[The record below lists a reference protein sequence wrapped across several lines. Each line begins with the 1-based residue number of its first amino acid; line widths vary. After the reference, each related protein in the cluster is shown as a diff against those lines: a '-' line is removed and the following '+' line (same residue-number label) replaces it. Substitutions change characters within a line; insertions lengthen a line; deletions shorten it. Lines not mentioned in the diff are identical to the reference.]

1 MISVAKLSHSGLSI
15 LKQFFFFSSDFILG
29 KETFKKKKK
38 KRVQVQL
45 EWEGNSLRV

>member
-38 KRVQVQL
+38 RVQVQL